1 MLALWIIWFVLTLF
15 IAGLAIAR
23 KIAAR
28 NEDDLVHLGGGA
40 EQAISQQVVVAQ
52 KLEWFD
58 HWGKTLTVVDGVFGV
73 VLLAIML
80 YSAWQE
86 SLTMVAK

>member
-1 MLALWIIWFVLTLF
+1 MLALWIIWFVLTLTV
-15 IAGLAIAR
+15 AGLAIAR

-28 NEDDLVHLGGGA
+28 NEDDLVHLSPGA
-40 EQAISQQVVVAQ
+40 DQAISQQVAVAQ

-58 HWGKTLTVVDGVFGV
+58 HWGKTLTVLDALFAF

-80 YSAWQE
+80 YTAWQD
-86 SLTMVAK
+86 SLAAVK

>member
-1 MLALWIIWFVLTLF
+1 MLALWIIWLILTLF
-15 IAGLAIAR
+15 IIGLAIAR

-28 NEDDLVHLGGGA
+28 NEDDLVHLTVGA
-40 EQAISQQVVVAQ
+40 EQAISKQVVVAQ

-58 HWGKTLTVVDGVFGV
+58 HWGKTLTVVDGLFAV

-80 YSAWQE
+80 YTAWQE
-86 SLTMVAK
+86 SLSMVAK

>member
-15 IAGLAIAR
+15 IAGFAVAR
-23 KIAAR
+23 KVAAR
-28 NEDDLVHLGGGA
+28 NEDDLVHLSGGA
-40 EQAISQQVVVAQ
+40 EQAISQQVAVAQ

-58 HWGKTLTVVDGVFGV
+58 HWGKTLTVVDGLFGA

-80 YSAWQE
+80 YTAWQE
-86 SLTMVAK
+86 SLTMVPK